1 MSYYNKEALD
11 LHKKLKGKV
20 EISPKIAISTMEELS
35 LLYSPGVAAPSLEIK
50 RDTQKAYDYTAKG
63 NTVAIISNGT
73 AVLGLGDIGAEAG
86 IPVMEGK
93 SLLFKTFGDINA
105 MPIMLD
111 TKDSEEFIRTV
122 ELLSSN
128 FGGINLEDIK
138 APECLYI
145 ERELQRKLNIP
156 VFHDD
161 QHGTAIVVLAG
172 LINAFKYL
180 GKNLRSAK
188 IVVSGTG
195 AAGSAIIKILYDYGV
210 RDIYAFNKDGVVNK
224 DNASDEVI
232 KYLLPYLRRVEKQ
245 ESLNE
250 LLEGADAFVGVSA
263 PNILEVEDIKVMNSD
278 PIIFALAN
286 PEPEINYD
294 LALQAKASIVATGR
308 SDYPNQVN
316 NVLAFPGVFK
326 GALSVRARE
335 INDEMK
341 LAAALAIA
349 EVISPDEMSQTNI
362 IPEVFDERVV
372 ERVAKAVAN
381 KAIETGVAQI
391 K

>member
-1 MSYYNKEALD
+1 M
-11 LHKKLKGKV
+11 
-20 EISPKIAISTMEELS
+20 
-35 LLYSPGVAAPSLEIK
+35 
-50 RDTQKAYDYTAKG
+50 
-63 NTVAIISNGT
+63 
-73 AVLGLGDIGAEAG
+73 
-86 IPVMEGK
+86 
-93 SLLFKTFGDINA
+93 
-105 MPIMLD
+105 
-111 TKDSEEFIRTV
+111 
-122 ELLSSN
+122 
-128 FGGINLEDIK
+128 
-138 APECLYI
+138 
-145 ERELQRKLNIP
+145 
-156 VFHDD
+156 
-161 QHGTAIVVLAG
+161 
-172 LINAFKYL
+172 INAFKYL
-180 GKNLRSAK
+180 GKNLRNAK

-224 DNASDEVI
+224 ENASDEVI
-232 KYLLPYLRRVEKQ
+232 KSLLSYLRRVEKQ
-245 ESLNE
+245 KSLNE

-263 PNILEVEDIKVMNSD
+263 PKILEVGDIKVMNSD

-286 PEPEINYD
+286 PEPEINYG

-326 GALSVRARE
+326 GALSVRAKE

-349 EVISPDEMSQTNI
+349 EVISPDEMSHTNI

-381 KAIETGVAQI
+381 KAIETGLAQI

>member
-1 MSYYNKEALD
+1 M
-11 LHKKLKGKV
+11 
-20 EISPKIAISTMEELS
+20 
-35 LLYSPGVAAPSLEIK
+35 
-50 RDTQKAYDYTAKG
+50 
-63 NTVAIISNGT
+63 
-73 AVLGLGDIGAEAG
+73 
-86 IPVMEGK
+86 
-93 SLLFKTFGDINA
+93 
-105 MPIMLD
+105 
-111 TKDSEEFIRTV
+111 
-122 ELLSSN
+122 
-128 FGGINLEDIK
+128 
-138 APECLYI
+138 
-145 ERELQRKLNIP
+145 
-156 VFHDD
+156 
-161 QHGTAIVVLAG
+161 AG

-224 DNASDEVI
+224 ENASDEVI
-232 KYLLPYLRRVEKQ
+232 KSLLSYLRRVEKQ

-381 KAIETGVAQI
+381 KAIETRVAQI